1 MTFHPNES
9 VEAVILAGSRPGGD
23 ALADAYG
30 TSVKALVPIAGTPM
44 LSHVAGRLV
53 NCPAIDKVHISA
65 QNFDAFLKNEKTAW
79 IAKDPSISLTQSKS
93 TIAATIDDL
102 IENDDLGLPILI
114 TTADNVLLS
123 DDMVTYFLSKATGS
137 DIAIAVVEKT
147 TLLAK
152 YPNSIRT
159 WLKFRGGHY
168 SGANLFYFGSDNAR
182 VILQYWRAV
191 EQDRK
196 KGWKILSIFGP
207 WLLFLVL
214 IRRISIDQMAARVGK
229 KLGLDIRIVQMPQAE
244 ACIDVDKQADL
255 ELVEEIMSGG
265 GNSSRL

>member
-1 MTFHPNES
+1 MTFHPEES
-9 VEAVILAGSRPGGD
+9 VEAIILAGSRPGGD

-30 TSVKALVPIAGTPM
+30 ISVKALVPVAGIPM
-44 LSHVAGRLV
+44 VSHVARKLT
-53 NCPAIDKVHISA
+53 NCPAISKTYISA

-79 IAKDPSISLTQSKS
+79 IAKDRSIVLAQSKS

-102 IENDDLGLPILI
+102 LERDELNLPILI
-114 TTADNVLLS
+114 TTADNVLLG
-123 DDMVTYFLSKATGS
+123 DDMVSHFLSRAAGS
-137 DIAIAVVEKT
+137 DISIAVVEKA
-147 TLLAK
+147 TLLGK

-168 SGANLFYFGSDNAR
+168 SGANLFYFGSDKAR
-182 VILQYWRAV
+182 EILQYWRTV

-214 IRRISIDQMAARVGK
+214 IRRVSIDQMAQRIGK
-229 KLGLDIRIVQMPQAE
+229 KFGLNIRIVQMPQAE

-255 ELVEEIMSGG
+255 ELAEKILSGS
-265 GNSSRL
+265 GNRP